1 MAFIPA
7 ALAAVGTA
15 VGASAATATAVGAAV
30 ASTAVSTLGVG
41 ASALA
46 SSNAAKFQAGL
57 AEMQAKQASEQ
68 ASVKAGEVARDTRQ
82 RLAAGRA
89 GALQNGFELSGSMN
103 DLLDQTGRQG
113 QLDYLTA
120 VYDGSV
126 QATGLNA
133 TAKNYRNQASNALIG
148 GALGAASSALG
159 GIGSVYK
166 MRGSS
171 INVSGT

>member
-15 VGASAATATAVGAAV
+15 VGASAATATAVGAVV

-57 AEMQAKQASEQ
+57 AEMQAKQAQDQ

-82 RLAAGRA
+82 RLAAARA
-89 GALQNGFELSGSMN
+89 GGIQNGFELTGSLN
-103 DLLDQTGRQG
+103 DLLDQTDRQG

-133 TAKNYRNQASNALIG
+133 SAKLYKNQATNALIG
-148 GALGAASSALG
+148 GALGMGSKALG
-159 GIGSVYK
+159 GVADVYR

-171 INVSGT
+171 ISVSGT

>member
-1 MAFIPA
+1 MTFLPA
-7 ALAAVGTA
+7 ALAAVGSA
-15 VGASAATATAVGAAV
+15 VGASAATATAVGAV
-30 ASTAVSTLGVG
+30 IASTAVSTLGVG

-57 AEMQAKQASEQ
+57 AEMQAKQAQDQ

-82 RLAAGRA
+82 RLAAARA
-89 GALQNGFELSGSMN
+89 GGIQNGFELTGSMN

-148 GALGAASSALG
+148 GALGMGSKALG
-159 GIGSVYK
+159 GVADVYK
-166 MRGSS
+166 MRG
-171 INVSGT
+171 VALR

>member
-1 MAFIPA
+1 MAFIAP
-7 ALAAVGTA
+7 ALAAIGSA
-15 VGASAATATAVGAAV
+15 VGASTV
-30 ASTAVSTLGVG
+30 ASTAVATLGVG

-46 SSNAAKFQAGL
+46 SANAASYQADL
-57 AEMQAKQASEQ
+57 ARSQAKQAQEQ
-68 ASVKAGEVARDTRQ
+68 ASVKAGEVARESRQ
-82 RLAAGRA
+82 RLSAARA

-103 DLLDQTGRQG
+103 DLLDQTNRQG

-133 TAKNYRNQASNALIG
+133 SAKLYKNQATNALIG
-148 GALGAASSALG
+148 GALGVGAKALG
-159 GIGSVYK
+159 GVADVYR

-171 INVSGT
+171 ISVIET

>member
-7 ALAAVGTA
+7 ALAGLGAA
-15 VGASAATATAVGAAV
+15 AGASAATATAVGATIA
-30 ASTAVSTLGVG
+30 ATAVSTLGVG

-57 AEMQAKQASEQ
+57 AEQQAQQAQDQ
-68 ASVKAGEVARDTRQ
+68 ASVKAGEVARDSKQ
-82 RLAAGRA
+82 RLAAARA
-89 GALQNGFELSGSMN
+89 GALQNGFEITGSMN
-103 DLLDQTGRQG
+103 DLLDQTDRQG

-126 QATGLNA
+126 QATGLKA
-133 TAKNYRNQASNALIG
+133 TAANYKSQASNAIIG
-148 GALGAASSALG
+148 GVLGMGSKALG
-159 GIGSVYK
+159 GVSDVYR